1 MMSNT
6 HNIQKEANG
15 HHSNWQRH
23 PKGWLLRVISIVSHT
38 EYASARLIIEGR
50 RLSNSI
56 SYEGNYDTPAPL
68 KSRFSL
74 HQQFS
79 INTYGWY
86 RWVLDHLDLKP
97 GYRL

>member
-1 MMSNT
+1 MSNT

-15 HHSNWQRH
+15 HHSNWQQ
-23 PKGWLLRVISIVSHT
+23 PSKGVVIACHIDSHA